1 MMKKITNQKINIS
14 KLFERYIIY
23 IYSSYKGYEVKDP
36 LKSARRFII
45 DFYPN
50 KKLIKNKFDDI
61 FSRPEDFVLSPKSY
75 YDLEIKLSIRGF

>member
-1 MMKKITNQKINIS
+1 MKNITNQKINIS
-14 KLFERYIIY
+14 ELFERYMTY
-23 IYSSYKGYEVKDP
+23 IYSTYPEVTDP
-36 LKSARRFII
+36 LKEARRFIR

-61 FSRPEDFVLSPKSY
+61 FSRPEDFVLNPKSY